1 MIDQVHTAGDEVN
14 FICQATSELISTIRW
29 YFNDNP
35 VNESDKYEISTK
47 LLNYNNKTS
56 ELTVKRVES
65 SDVGTYT
72 CYADN
77 GISVDES
84 SGVLSVN
91 GMSLWDALC
100 CLAAQVNENGIFEF
114 RGLVKPGP
122 ISYQYKLRTN

>member
-1 MIDQVHTAGDEVN
+1 MIDQVHTAGDEVT
-14 FICQATSELISTIRW
+14 FICQATSDQISTIHW

-35 VNESDKYEISTK
+35 VNESDKYEISTE

-56 ELTVKRVES
+56 ELSVKRVES

-100 CLAAQVNENGIFEF
+100 
-114 RGLVKPGP
+114 
-122 ISYQYKLRTN
+122 